1 MEPGALM
8 EEVPCRF
15 VLPVVPAARV
25 IGKSGSSLRT
35 IREQS
40 GATVRILEK
49 ELPHEMQLREDRV
62 VLITGEASCVREAV
76 DGVLERVFDRSGLP
90 DGARGSRDRVHT
102 VDVLVPEK
110 SGAHLIG
117 QRGERIKGL
126 IEETSCDINV
136 VKEPIAGLAEQKR
149 VRVTGG
155 SADDVASA
163 VWAVQGVL
171 AELFAAGVLKPSH
184 FELREASDRGAAGGR
199 TGLQSGAGG
208 GGGTREVPIRLLV
221 AKEECAWVL
230 GKKGNKIA
238 RLRDI
243 ARVQMN
249 DADSPPFD
257 ESDRVLEIA
266 AAPLEQRLRVVQAVL
281 DDLALRDETSDEL
294 HLLAPT
300 EYFGSLMGH
309 RGENIRNIMKSTG
322 VNLKQHKAERLDDG
336 SEYRFRLV
344 EIKGEK
350 NQRVDAVRLIHLSL
364 EARGSSRGAA
374 MVAQTVPDRV
384 MVPPTTPTVADIAPE
399 RDAAHALRADNSESD
414 RGRQRG
420 LTSLAQAPAATAW
433 SDNAHGS
440 AVSGSHPLREDCVLP
455 QPLLQARH
463 AEEKTPV
470 VAATPGCHLTLQLAM
485 PSEEV
490 ARMLASESSGIAWRA
505 GVKLAAGRGTGGM
518 PILEVAGTAV
528 GNSVACYLI
537 QDRLFM
543 MH

>member
-1 MEPGALM
+1 M

-15 VLPVVPAARV
+15 ILPVVPAARI
-25 IGKSGSSLRT
+25 IGKNGTNLRT
-35 IREQS
+35 IRERS

-49 ELPHEMQLREDRV
+49 ELPHEMRLREDRI
-62 VLITGEASCVREAV
+62 VLITGEASCVHEAV

-90 DGARGSRDRVHT
+90 DGARGSRDRLHT
-102 VDVLVPEK
+102 VDILVPEK

-126 IEETSCDINV
+126 IEETCCDINV

-149 VRVTGG
+149 VRVTGS
-155 SADDVASA
+155 SATEVAGA

-171 AELFAAGVLKPSH
+171 AELFAAGLLKPPH
-184 FELREASDRGAAGGR
+184 FELRESPDRGASAR
-199 TGLQSGAGG
+199 TGLHSTVG

-221 AKEECAWVL
+221 SKDECAWVV

-249 DADSPPFD
+249 DADAPPFD

-266 AAPLEQRLRVVQAVL
+266 SAPLEQRLRVVQAVL
-281 DDLALRDETSDEL
+281 DDLAVRDGASDEM

-300 EYFGSLMGH
+300 EFFGSLMGH

-322 VNLKQHKAERLDDG
+322 ANLKQHKAERLDDG
-336 SEYRFRLV
+336 SDYRFRLIEV
-344 EIKGEK
+344 KGEK
-350 NQRVDAVRLIHLSL
+350 NQRVHAVRLIHLSL
-364 EARGSSRGAA
+364 EARGSSRDTA
-374 MVAQTVPDRV
+374 MVAQSVLDKG
-384 MVPPTTPTVADIAPE
+384 VAPSIPLAAATIAP
-399 RDAAHALRADNSESD
+399 AATAANALRVETFESD
-414 RGRQRG
+414 RQRQQG
-420 LTSLAQAPAATAW
+420 LTSLAHAPAPSAW
-433 SDNAHGS
+433 SDYAHGS
-440 AVSGSHPLREDCVLP
+440 AASVAGSLREERAP
-455 QPLLQARH
+455 A
-463 AEEKTPV
+463 
-470 VAATPGCHLTLQLAM
+470 VAAMPGCRLTLQLAM

-490 ARMLASESSGIAWRA
+490 ARMLASETSGIAWRA
-505 GVKLAAGRGTGGM
+505 GVKLAAGQGAGGM

-528 GNSVACYLI
+528 GNSVACYLV